1 MITLTAARGTM
12 GYIAPEFYC
21 RNFGGV
27 SYKSDVYSF
36 GILLIE
42 IVTGRRNNGSY
53 LQEENE
59 DLISIV
65 STL

>member
-1 MITLTAARGTM
+1 MSPEYVMRGQ
-12 GYIAPEFYC
+12 YSI
-21 RNFGGV
+21 
-27 SYKSDVYSF
+27 KSDVYSF
-36 GILLIE
+36 GILVLE

-53 LQEENE
+53 LPEENE